1 MHVIGNSFH
10 ASSTIDSKMLLR
22 KIALCFCVFY
32 STLYLRNCHAA
43 NILAVMPIPSY
54 SHQIVFRP
62 LWRELSSRG
71 HNVTLLTTDPI
82 NDSSLVN
89 LTEINWHFAYDL
101 WNDKHKSGEMMRDYQ
116 TDLLSVARLFVDMMS
131 DITEQEL
138 SYPPVQKLIRD
149 PETKFDLLIVE
160 NIYPSMIA
168 LSERFKCPYIA
179 VAPLDVLGIVHEAV
193 GNPTNPA
200 LYPDF
205 MVPFTGALSFFERL
219 ISSLFWLWIRYFFNT
234 TVYPSVDVVMK
245 KHLGDDIPSTY
256 EINKKVSML
265 FINVNPVLHNIRP
278 LVPTTIHFGGPT
290 HIQNTSKPLPIVSYS
305 VSI

>member
-1 MHVIGNSFH
+1 MYVIGNSFH
-10 ASSTIDSKMLLR
+10 ASLTISSKMLLR
-22 KIALCFCVFY
+22 NIVVWFCVLFC
-32 STLYLRNCHAA
+32 SFCHAA

-62 LWRELSSRG
+62 LWRELASRG
-71 HNVTLLTTDPI
+71 HNITLLTTDPM

-89 LTEINWHFAYDL
+89 ITEVNWHFAYDL
-101 WNDKHKSGEMMRDYQ
+101 WNVKHKSGEMMRDYQ
-116 TDLLSVARLFVDMMS
+116 TDLLSVASLFIDMMN

-138 SYPPVQKLIRD
+138 SHPEVQKLLRN

-179 VAPLDVLGIVHEAV
+179 VAPLDLLGIVHEAV

-205 MVPFTGALSFFERL
+205 MVPFTGTLNFFERL
-219 ISSLFWLWIRYFFNT
+219 VSSLFWIWIRYFFKS
-234 TVYPSVDVVMK
+234 TVYPNVDVIMK
-245 KHLGDDIPSTY
+245 KHLGNDIPTTY

-290 HIQNTSKPLPIVSYS
+290 HIQKTSQALPTVNYIPF
-305 VSI
+305 

>member
-1 MHVIGNSFH
+1 MHIIGNSFDVN
-10 ASSTIDSKMLLR
+10 SVINTKMFLR
-22 KIALCFCVFY
+22 KIVVYLCVLY
-32 STLYLRNCHAA
+32 GALYLSSCHAA

-62 LWRELSSRG
+62 LWRELSLRG
-71 HNVTLLTTDPI
+71 HNVTLLTTDLM

-89 LTEINWHFAYDL
+89 LTEINWNFAYDL
-101 WNDKHKSGEMMRDYQ
+101 WNTKHKSGEMMRDYQ
-116 TDLLSVARLFVDMMS
+116 TDLLSVANLFVGMMS
-131 DITEQEL
+131 DITDQEL
-138 SYPPVQKLIRD
+138 NHPEVQKLIAN
-149 PETKFDLLIVE
+149 PETNFDLLIVE

-205 MVPFTGALSFFERL
+205 MVPFTGVLNFFERL
-219 ISSLFWLWIRYFFNT
+219 ISSLFWIWIRYFFNN
-234 TVYPSVDVVMK
+234 TVYPSVDVIMR

-278 LVPTTIHFGGPT
+278 SVPTTIHFGGLT
-290 HIQNTSKPLPIVSYS
+290 HIQKTSTPLPTVS
-305 VSI
+305 